1 MAQMWHKIEPKKL
14 PTTIVIILWTID
26 YGLLQISNK
35 NREIIA
41 LSDVNPATKLT
52 SITELSDYESDG
64 ISKNIEHTYSKY
76 D

>member
-41 LSDVNPATKLT
+41 LSDVNPATKLM

-64 ISKNIEHTYSKY
+64 ISKNIKHTYSKY

>member
-35 NREIIA
+35 HREIIA

>member
-64 ISKNIEHTYSKY
+64 ISKNIKHTYSKY